1 MTTTYPADARSA
13 AQPGFVAKLIFY
25 AIVPTAVLVALLY
38 IAHVS
43 PAAYDANFGGETG
56 YLEISHIVL
65 PLIAAFMAARLI
77 FAFHRDRNL
86 PMTLFSVLA
95 VAASVFAAG
104 EEASYG
110 QHFFGWEAE
119 GVFRELN
126 DQQETNLHNIGS
138 WFDQKPRAI
147 LEAITILAGLV
158 VPFMQERVRSWLPTF
173 MKPYVTGFWFMP
185 IAILI
190 QLSELPK
197 RLGLGGVGII
207 PDIRYSEVQEFFI
220 FYFLVLAVWHISECR
235 RRDIAGRAQ
244 A

>member
-1 MTTTYPADARSA
+1 MTTTYPAGTGPA
-13 AQPGFVAKLIFY
+13 AQTGFAVKLFFY
-25 AIVPTAVLVALLY
+25 AIVPTAVFFALMTIGY
-38 IAHVS
+38 VS
-43 PAAYDANFGGETG
+43 PAAYEAYFNGETA
-56 YLEISHIVL
+56 YLEILHIIL
-65 PLIAAFMAARLI
+65 PLIAAIMSFRLI
-77 FAFHRDRNL
+77 LAFRRDGNP
-86 PMTLFSVLA
+86 PMTAFSVLA

-110 QHFFGWEAE
+110 QHFFGWEAD
-119 GVFRELN
+119 GVFLELN
-126 DQQETNLHNIGS
+126 DQRETNLHNIGS

-147 LEAITILAGLV
+147 LEVITILAGLV
-158 VPFMQERVRSWLPTF
+158 VPFMQEWVRGWLPKF

-197 RLGLGGVGII
+197 RLDIAGVGII
-207 PDIRYSEVQEFFI
+207 PDIRYSEFQEFFI

-235 RRDIAGRAQ
+235 KRDIAGRAQ

>member
-1 MTTTYPADARSA
+1 MTTTHTADAGPT
-13 AQPGFVAKLIFY
+13 AQPGFAVKLIFY
-25 AIVPTAVLVALLY
+25 AIVPTAVFCALMI
-38 IAHVS
+38 IAYVS
-43 PAAYDANFGGETG
+43 PAAYNVYFDGETA

-65 PLIAAFMAARLI
+65 PLIAALMAARLI
-77 FAFHRDRNL
+77 FAFHRDRNM
-86 PMTLFSVLA
+86 PMTVFSVLA

-110 QHFFGWEAE
+110 QHFFGWEAD
-119 GVFRELN
+119 GVFLELN
-126 DQQETNLHNIGS
+126 DQKETNLHNIGS

-147 LEAITILAGLV
+147 LEVITILAGLV
-158 VPFMQERVRSWLPTF
+158 VPFMQERVRGWLPKF

-197 RLGLGGVGII
+197 RLDLEGVGII
-207 PDIRYSEVQEFFI
+207 PDIRYSEFQEFFI

-235 RRDIAGRAQ
+235 KRDIAGRA
-244 A
+244 